1 MAEEQMKIAILGA
14 GRVGSTLGRLW
25 HAAGHDVTFAARHA
39 TRPRALAAGLGERAH
54 AASVADAVAA
64 AEVVLVAVPGPA
76 VTDVLQAA
84 GPLDGR
90 VMIDA
95 ANSFGQQQVT
105 LRSLA
110 GAFPRA
116 RWVRAFNSPSVSIM
130 ADDNH
135 REPPWVMF
143 LSGDQEAKPAV
154 AQLIREAGFDPFDLG
169 GIDDSQLQDPGSA
182 LWLTI
187 LTHDE
192 ATALVA
198 RIKSG
203 DTAATDQSALRTR
216 ARELA
221 APFEKLRD
229 HAPDDPAF
237 FLEHLS
243 RSVFEAGINSR
254 VVEGK
259 WDGIRKA
266 FHGFDPAQVAAMPP
280 AEIAAVENDARV
292 IRNKAKIR
300 ATVQNAREVLAIL
313 DEYGSIRGYLA
324 SFPDA
329 GAAAADM
336 RRRFKFL
343 GDTGVWRLLTSAARD
358 IGG

>member
-1 MAEEQMKIAILGA
+1 MQIAILGA
-14 GRVGSTLGRLW
+14 GLVGSTLGRLW
-25 HAAGHDVTFAARHA
+25 YAAGHDVTFAARHA
-39 TRPRALAAGLGERAH
+39 ARPQALAAELGERAH
-54 AASVADAVAA
+54 AASVADAVAG

-76 VTDVLQAA
+76 VTDVLQAV

-110 GAFPRA
+110 NAFPRA
-116 RWVRAFNSPSVSIM
+116 RWVRAFNSLSVSVM

-135 REPPWVMF
+135 REPPWAMF
-143 LSGDQEAKPAV
+143 LSGEEAKPVV
-154 AQLIREAGFDPFDLG
+154 AQLIRAAGFDPVDLG
-169 GIDDSQLQDPGSA
+169 GIDDSQLQDPGST
-182 LWLTI
+182 LWTYT

-203 DTAATDQSALRTR
+203 DAAAADPLT
-216 ARELA
+216 
-221 APFEKLRD
+221 APFEKFRD

-243 RSVFEAGINSR
+243 RAVFEAGIWQ
-254 VVEGK
+254 VVQDK
-259 WDGIRKA
+259 WDGIREA
-266 FHGFDPAQVAAMPP
+266 FHGFDPAQVAAMTP
-280 AEIAAVENDARV
+280 AEIAATENDARV

-300 ATVQNAREVLAIL
+300 ATVQNAREVLAVL
-313 DEYGSIRGYLA
+313 DSYGSIRAYLA

-329 GAAAADM
+329 HAASADM

-343 GDTGVWRLLTSAARD
+343 GDTGVWRLLISAARD
-358 IGG
+358 TGG

>member
-1 MAEEQMKIAILGA
+1 MEGGKVRIAILGA
-14 GRVGSTLGRLW
+14 GQVGSALGRLW

-39 TRPRALAAGLGERAH
+39 ARPQALAAELGERAR
-54 AASVADAVAA
+54 AAPVADAVAGA
-64 AEVVLVAVPGPA
+64 DVVLVAVPGRA
-76 VTDVLQAA
+76 VTDVLHAA

-110 GAFPRA
+110 DAFPQA
-116 RWVRAFNSPSVSIM
+116 RWVRAFNSLSANIM

-143 LSGDQEAKPAV
+143 LSGDEKAKPVV
-154 AQLIREAGFDPFDLG
+154 AQLIRDAGFDPFDLG
-169 GIDDSQLQDPGSA
+169 GIDDSPLQDLGSA
-182 LWLTI
+182 LGLNI

-192 ATALVA
+192 AASLIA
-198 RIKSG
+198 RVKSG
-203 DTAATDQSALRTR
+203 DTAAAEQSARRTR

-229 HAPDDPAF
+229 QAPNDPAF
-237 FLEHLS
+237 FLEHLT
-243 RSVFEAGINSR
+243 RSVFEAGISWR

-259 WDGIRKA
+259 WGGIREA
-266 FHGFDPAQVAAMPP
+266 FHGFDPAEVAAMPP
-280 AEIAAVENDARV
+280 AEIAAVENDSRV
-292 IRNKAKIR
+292 IRNKPKIR

-329 GAAAADM
+329 AAAAADM

-343 GDTGVWRLLTSAARD
+343 GDTGVWRLLTSASRD
-358 IGG
+358 IG

>member
-1 MAEEQMKIAILGA
+1 MQIAVLGA
-14 GRVGSTLGRLW
+14 GQVGSTLGRLW
-25 HAAGHDVTFAARHA
+25 YAAGHDVTFAARHDA
-39 TRPRALAAGLGERAH
+39 RPQSLTAELGQRAH
-54 AASVADAVAA
+54 AASVADAVAG

-95 ANSFGQQQVT
+95 ANSFRQQHVT

-110 GAFPRA
+110 NAFPQA
-116 RWVRAFNSPSVSIM
+116 RWVRAFNSLSASTM

-135 REPPWVMF
+135 HKPPWVMF
-143 LSGDQEAKPAV
+143 LSGDDQAKPVV
-154 AQLIREAGFDPFDLG
+154 AQLIRDAGFDPVDLG
-169 GIDDSQLQDPGSA
+169 GIDDSTLQDPGSP
-182 LWLTI
+182 LWLNI

-192 ATALVA
+192 ATALAA

-203 DTAATDQSALRTR
+203 DTAAADQSAARSRVR
-216 ARELA
+216 ALA
-221 APFEKLRD
+221 APFEKFRD
-229 HAPDDPAF
+229 QAPDDPAF

-243 RSVFEAGINSR
+243 RSVFEAGISWR
-254 VVEGK
+254 VVEAK
-259 WDGIRKA
+259 WDGIREA
-266 FHGFDPAQVAAMPP
+266 FHGFDPAQVAAMPS
-280 AEIAAVENDARV
+280 AEITAVENDSRV

-300 ATVQNAREVLAIL
+300 ATVDNAREVLAIL

-343 GDTGVWRLLTSAARD
+343 GDTGVWRLLNSASRD
-358 IGG
+358 IG